1 LSESEGTDSDAAEAD
16 PDDAARREA
25 LRFVLRRT
33 AVWAAPLF
41 LLGWLISA
49 LGIPWWLS
57 ALAMIATLAAL
68 VFELDI

>member
-1 LSESEGTDSDAAEAD
+1 MSESADKDATDAD
-16 PDDAARREA
+16 PDDAVRREA

-33 AVWAAPLF
+33 AAWAVPLF

-57 ALAMIATLAAL
+57 ALAMTATLAAL